1 MEAEVSIGNKAKA
14 KRTKHAL
21 WKNDAVGRILSSLN
35 SGNWLIEFAFEVEMR
50 GMRGE
55 AWLPEEI

>member
-1 MEAEVSIGNKAKA
+1 MEAEVSINKAKA

-21 WKNDAVGRILSSLN
+21 WKNDAVGRNFSSLRSCN
-35 SGNWLIEFAFEVEMR
+35 SLIEFAFEMEMP

-55 AWLPEEI
+55 AWLPEEL